1 MKNIVNK
8 RTAFRKGF
16 ITRALMLVL
25 ALAVL
30 GGVLTGCS
38 SGSTTATL
46 TGSPITADD
55 VSTNGLSKDNLSTL
69 ANNIA
74 ESKSGW
80 QIREQLVAALNGYDM
95 TAEGFNDDDL
105 PEAQPE
111 RAAEFA
117 INALKAADEAKTLT
131 TTVGYQTLTRE
142 GVQVLVDCFKTE
154 VNTEVSR
161 GLLDTVLYWVG
172 LAFGWM
178 IRVLGF
184 GNFMLGTVF
193 FAILVE
199 IIMLPLGIRQQKK
212 SREQAKLR
220 PKEMAIRKKYAGRT
234 DQATQQKL
242 NQEIQQMY
250 TDAGVNPM
258 SGCLPLLLSLPVI
271 MALYYIVVDPL
282 KYIMGAPAEVSSAL
296 TNFATASKAAGG
308 LGLELVSKN
317 GTIEILSLIKDSDLS
332 GLAGFQFYTNGQACV
347 DTLMPMMDNVPSF
360 SMFGI
365 NFGLTPAFDFS
376 SINAVL
382 LVVPVLTFTVY
393 LLSSKVT
400 RKLTQAAPAQQ
411 DAATGCSNKMMDIM
425 MPAMSAW
432 FTFMVPA
439 AVGLYWGIKSIVGMG
454 KQFILSKVMPMPK
467 FTEADY
473 KAAERELAGKDKN
486 KPVKKSGTKNPNIR
500 SLHHIDDEDEDYG
513 APAPSKGKAWEEDPP
528 AESLQTSGSAYAEG
542 VTMKEDRPAEDRKKS
557 SGKKKKSQAAEGETN
572 EVTNGSTDD
581 ATAGETCG
589 EAGDLATTDE
599 NVTDGSAPNNGEE

>member
-1 MKNIVNK
+1 MNIKNK
-8 RTAFRKGF
+8 RAMFRKGF

-25 ALAVL
+25 VLAVL
-30 GGVLTGCS
+30 GGVLTGC
-38 SGSTTATL
+38 GGGTATPTL
-46 TGSPITADD
+46 SDPKKFEASDQVEKYGLNNESLNNLATAIKASRD
-55 VSTNGLSKDNLSTL
+55 GMK
-69 ANNIA
+69 
-74 ESKSGW
+74 
-80 QIREQLVAALNGYDM
+80 IREALVAALNGYDM
-95 TAEGFNDDDL
+95 TAEGFDDDKL
-105 PEAQPE
+105 PEAQPDK
-111 RAAEFA
+111 AAEFA
-117 INALKAADEAKTLT
+117 ANVFKKYDDNGLDTLDTSVNYNAL
-131 TTVGYQTLTRE
+131 TRD
-142 GVQVLVDCFKTE
+142 GVQALVDCFKVE
-154 VNTEVSR
+154 VNTEVER

-178 IRVLGF
+178 IKYLGF

-220 PKEMAIRKKYAGRT
+220 PKEMAIRKKYAGRN

-271 MALYYIVVDPL
+271 MALYYIVIDPL
-282 KYIMGAPAEVSSAL
+282 KYIMGSPAEVSSAL
-296 TNFATASKAAGG
+296 TTFATTAKAAGG
-308 LGLELVSKN
+308 LGLDLTARN
-317 GTIEILSLIKDSDLS
+317 GTIEVLSLIEESQIA
-332 GLAGFQFYTNGQACV
+332 GLANFQFFTNGQACV
-347 DTLMPMMDNVPSF
+347 DTLTPLMDKVPSF
-360 SMFGI
+360 SMFNI
-365 NFGLTPAFDFS
+365 NFGLTPQFDFS

-382 LVVPVLTFTVY
+382 LLVPVLTFLVY
-393 LLSSKVT
+393 FLSSKVT
-400 RKLTQAAPAQQ
+400 RKLTQASAVQQ

-439 AVGLYWGIKSIVGMG
+439 AVGLYWGIKSIIGMG

-473 KAAERELAGKDKN
+473 KAAERELAGKEKN

-500 SLHHIDDEDEDYG
+500 SLHHIDDEDEDCG
-513 APAPSKGKAWEEDPP
+513 EPASTKGKAWVEDAP
-528 AESLQTSGSAYAEG
+528 APEAPKTADTAYAEG
-542 VTMKEDRPAEDRKKS
+542 VTMKEDRPAAPAE
-557 SGKKKKSQAAEGETN
+557 GEKKKKSIFKKNKEKDQDQE
-572 EVTNGSTDD
+572 
-581 ATAGETCG
+581 
-589 EAGDLATTDE
+589 
-599 NVTDGSAPNNGEE
+599 

>member
-1 MKNIVNK
+1 MEKIINK

-16 ITRALMLVL
+16 VTRALMLVL
-25 ALAVL
+25 ALALL
-30 GGVLTGCS
+30 GGILTGCS
-38 SGSTTATL
+38 SGSTTPTL

-55 VSTNGLSKDNLSTL
+55 VSANGLNKDNLSTL
-69 ANNIA
+69 ADDIA
-74 ESKSGW
+74 KSKSGW

-95 TAEGFNDDDL
+95 TADGFDDDDL
-105 PEAQPE
+105 PEAQPDK
-111 RAAEFA
+111 AAEFA
-117 INALKAADEAKTLT
+117 VNVLKKADEEKNLT
-131 TTVGYQTLTRE
+131 TTVGYQTLTRD
-142 GVQVLVDCFKTE
+142 GVQTLVDCFKTE
-154 VNTEVSR
+154 VDTEVNR
-161 GLLDTVLYWVG
+161 GLLDTILYWVG

-258 SGCLPLLLSLPVI
+258 SGCLPLLLSMPVI
-271 MALYYIVVDPL
+271 FALYYIVIDPL

-296 TNFATASKAAGG
+296 NSFATASKAAGG

-332 GLAGFQFYTNGQACV
+332 GLANFQFFTNGQACV

-365 NFGLTPAFDFS
+365 NFGLTPSFDFS

-382 LVVPVLTFTVY
+382 LLVPVLTFCVY
-393 LLSSKVT
+393 FLSSKVN

-439 AVGLYWGIKSIVGMG
+439 AVGLYWGIKSVVGMA
-454 KQFILSKVMPMPK
+454 KQFLLSKMMPMPQ

-473 KAAERELAGKDKN
+473 KAAERELAGKEKN
-486 KPVKKSGTKNPNIR
+486 KPVKKSGSKNPNVR

-513 APAPSKGKAWEEDPP
+513 APAPTKGKAWVEDAPEE
-528 AESLQTSGSAYAEG
+528 SVKTSDSVYAEG
-542 VTMKEDRPAEDRKKS
+542 VTMKEDRPAEDKKLS
-557 SGKKKKSQAAEGETN
+557 TGKKKKAAAAEAAAETAAETAAEAATETANGAPAETVAEDPTHNDGE
-572 EVTNGSTDD
+572 
-581 ATAGETCG
+581 
-589 EAGDLATTDE
+589 
-599 NVTDGSAPNNGEE
+599 